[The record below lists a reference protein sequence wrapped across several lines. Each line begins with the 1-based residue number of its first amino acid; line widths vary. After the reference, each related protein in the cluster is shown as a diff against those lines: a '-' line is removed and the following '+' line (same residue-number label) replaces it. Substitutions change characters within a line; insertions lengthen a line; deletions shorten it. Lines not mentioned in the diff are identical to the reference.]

1 MKKNINLR
9 ENETENKVMPKE
21 QQIHRKKKDTTTTQI
36 KNYLQNGCRP
46 QYLFSH
52 NHKHRKRI
60 CATYETTNT

>member
-1 MKKNINLR
+1 MKRNVNLR

-46 QYLFSH
+46 
-52 NHKHRKRI
+52 
-60 CATYETTNT
+60 